1 MSEAPSSVVPRTHRG
16 VEMDETRDR
25 TWDGACDDAWRRF
38 RGRLADALAD
48 LAAREPLVVELE
60 VDDADGLDGAVPY
73 VQFLRHGDDALRAEA
88 VSNAYLDE
96 RYELTPEQEEL
107 LRDHGWFGPADDEGE
122 NFHVD
127 VALRE
132 VDRVAAMAVAALREV
147 HGCAHPLL
155 LDAEGLER
163 DEGWSEPGPQAEAEQ
178 VEQPMVRVRD
188 RDHLQRLVD
197 LALQRMFDKP
207 LVHDEDGDLPIVCGS
222 TVVWVRVLEE
232 CPAVEVFSFLAV
244 DVEPGSHVLA
254 AVNDLNRRW
263 GSAQFSHHEDR
274 VEMRFGLPAQP
285 FVAAHL
291 REVVGSLCD
300 QVDDI
305 AVDLVAR
312 VGGRRFA
319 DQSPPEPPGPP
330 GVDEASLPLLGL
342 LELLVA
348 DGEVPT
354 SRVAGLFDDDRL
366 AIIRELV
373 LVRTGR
379 QSVGGLHED
388 LVLDHL
394 RAALRHVVDGRDE
407 RGEGA
412 ALADR
417 IAQARRRRA
426 PGRPEGRTPP
436 TRVDSD
442 GR

>member
-1 MSEAPSSVVPRTHRG
+1 MN
-16 VEMDETRDR
+16 ETWDA
-25 TWDGACDDAWRRF
+25 TWDGACDAAWRRF

-48 LAAREPLVVELE
+48 LAVREPLAVALE
-60 VDDADGLDGAVPY
+60 VDDADELDGATPY
-73 VQFLRHGDDALRAEA
+73 VQFLRYGDDALRAEA

-96 RYELTPEQEEL
+96 RYELTSEQEEL
-107 LRDHGWFGPADDEGE
+107 LRAHGWDGPADEEGE

-155 LDAEGLER
+155 LDAQGLER
-163 DEGWSEPGPQAEAEQ
+163 DEGWREPGPQAEAEQ
-178 VEQPMVRVRD
+178 AEQPMVRVRD
-188 RDHLQRLVD
+188 HDHLQELVD
-197 LALQRMFDKP
+197 QALQRMFDKP
-207 LVHDEDGDLPIVCGS
+207 LAHDEDGDLPIVCGS

-232 CPAVEVFSFLAV
+232 RPAVEVFAFLAV
-244 DVEPGSHVLA
+244 DVEPGSHVLV

-263 GSAQFSHHEDR
+263 APAQFSHREDR
-274 VEMRFGLPAQP
+274 VEVRFGLPAQP

-291 REVVGSLCD
+291 REVVASLCE

-319 DQSPPEPPGPP
+319 DSSPPEPTGPP
-330 GVDEASLPLLGL
+330 GLDDASLPLLGL

-354 SRVAGLFDDDRL
+354 HLVAGLYDDDRQ

-379 QSVGGLHED
+379 QSLGDVDED

-394 RAALRHVVDGRDE
+394 RAALRHVVDRRAE
-407 RGEGA
+407 RGEGD

-417 IAQARRRRA
+417 IAQARQRRA
-426 PGRPEGRTPP
+426 ARRPEGRTPP